1 MSNTNNTV
9 AKSARNSAKS
19 NRFNANT
26 IIGLGLLTA
35 IVVVM
40 QFISMGLRFGTFSI
54 TLTLIPIVVGAA
66 LYGWVS
72 GAWLGFVF
80 GVSVLLTGDANA
92 FLAVNIPGTITT
104 VLVKGI
110 LAGLCAGLVYEL
122 ISKKNQIAAVLVSAV
137 IAPVV
142 NTGIFIL
149 GSYIF
154 FFDYLS
160 GLAEGTNLFVFIL
173 VALVGINFFI
183 ELGTNLVLNPAILQ
197 IIRIGKKMKS
207 SK

>member
-9 AKSARNSAKS
+9 AKSAKS
-19 NRFNANT
+19 NRFNVNT

-80 GVSVLLTGDANA
+80 GVSVLLTGDANT

-104 VLVKGI
+104 VLVKGV

-142 NTGIFIL
+142 NTGIFIF
-149 GSYIF
+149 GSYVF

-173 VALVGINFFI
+173 LALVGINFFI